1 MELVVEDPPGPTDTY
16 APPMVARV
24 LRRPHRVD
32 VLVHHRDSRPLVG
45 DNVRVTLLRRNLP
58 ADPVTWPALA
68 VGNAWK
74 DAVVQVLTG
83 TPPGALPDGWTYADS
98 GANRVRR
105 PRSAVDAQMPR
116 AVTFETSFAGA
127 PIDQRIMLLAV
138 VHSSADPITQGE
150 LPGTTLQEVIL
161 RSHHLAARVVRTRG
175 AP

>member
-16 APPMVARV
+16 APPTVARV

-32 VLVHHRDSRPLVG
+32 VLVHHRDSRPLAG
-45 DNVRVTLLRRNLP
+45 DDVRVTLLRRNLP
-58 ADPVTWPALA
+58 VDPVAWPTIA
-68 VGNAWK
+68 VGDAWK
-74 DAVVQVLTG
+74 DAVVQVLTA
-83 TPPGALPDGWTYADS
+83 TPPGSLPDGWTYADS

-105 PRSAVDAQMPR
+105 LQSAVDARMPR

-138 VHSSADPITQGE
+138 VHSTIDPIAQGG
-150 LPGTTLQEVIL
+150 LPGANLREVIL
-161 RSHHLAARVVRTRG
+161 RSHHLAARVVRTRR